1 MALTITTG
9 LFREAAARAAHLGQ
23 NCRWWVLEARLVTL
37 GDQTNRLSSA
47 VVRVERVA
55 DRSEQLA
62 RELSAMADRYD
73 DHEAQVGRLLEPLAV
88 GAVIYALA
96 PWLPFGAVAL
106 EALIDSGVVC
116 REAPVTVTHTA
127 TRMTTA
133 PQGVDSLLARV
144 PQDSDQVRIDAI
156 DRDGAMSY
164 VVYISGTRDFSP
176 VAGGEPWDLT
186 SGFHALRGE
195 DESGCER
202 AVRAAMEDAGIAHG
216 DDVVFVGHS
225 LGGLTAMRIAE
236 SGDFAVSDV
245 LTAGAPIHKVSLD
258 ASTRV
263 TVLEHTDDLIPAVSG
278 VAVATSAVTIRSAF
292 GRSTTGMWGAHNLS
306 SYRSTAREIDL
317 SSDPV
322 LVDRRTSLERATQ
335 GERANSRWYRATR
348 STD

>member
-9 LFREAAARAAHLGQ
+9 IFREAALRASHLAQG
-23 NCRWWVLEARLVTL
+23 CRWWVLEARLVTL
-37 GDQTNRLSSA
+37 GDQTHRLGPV

-73 DHEAQVGRLLEPLAV
+73 DHEAQVGRFLEPLAV

-96 PWLPFGAVAL
+96 PFLPFGAVAI
-106 EALIDSGVVC
+106 EALIVSGVVC
-116 REAPVTVTHTA
+116 RESPVTVTQTA
-127 TRMTTA
+127 TRITVA
-133 PQGVDSLLARV
+133 PQGVDALLARV
-144 PQDSDQVRIDAI
+144 PQNSDQVRIDTI
-156 DRDGAMSY
+156 ERDGALTY

-186 SGFHALRGE
+186 SGFHALRGGE
-195 DESGCER
+195 ESGSER
-202 AVRAAMEDAGIAHG
+202 AVRAAMDDAGILHG
-216 DDVVFVGHS
+216 DNVVLVGHS

-245 LTAGAPIHKVSLD
+245 VSVGAPIHKVSLD

-278 VAVATSAVTIRSAF
+278 VAVASSAVTIRSAF
-292 GRSTTGMWGAHNLS
+292 GRSTTGLWGAHDMS
-306 SYRSTAREIDL
+306 SYRSTAREIDR
-317 SSDPV
+317 SGDPV

-335 GERANSRWYRATR
+335 GERVTSRWFRATR
-348 STD
+348 ATD